1 MLDDIKAQ
9 IIEEMSDDTEFKDY
23 YQSYVKSIQDDI
35 IQSEV
40 SSRTSSITSIFKLN
54 SIEIGI
60 NSIVD
65 ALKSL

>member
-23 YQSYVKSIQDDI
+23 YQRYVKSIQDDI